1 MCLCDIIDLEVIHL
15 RVRLIDIAKKANVS
29 VATVSM
35 ALNKDNPKVSKDK
48 IAEIKKIA
56 KEMNYIP
63 NSLARGLV
71 TQSTKTVGLIIP
83 DIENAFF
90 SSLVKRIEDSLRKA
104 GYMTL
109 ITNSDEKFK
118 NDMELIDLVA
128 GRGIDGLMMAMSDES
143 YTKVEEIMD
152 KIQSINTPYLLFDR
166 SYEKDN
172 HAVFFDS
179 HEGSYLATQ
188 HLIDLGHTR
197 IGCITG
203 AQVARYGFIRF
214 SGYKDCLED
223 NNIAY
228 DEKIVKEGDF
238 KFQTGYDLTDS
249 LIEQGISALFVANDM
264 MAYGVIKR
272 LREKNIKIPED
283 FSIVGYDNLPLSN
296 LLDIPL
302 TSVSQDVDVLANAA
316 VENMLNLIQGKE
328 MNERIILK
336 PVLNVLN
343 STQKFK

>member
-1 MCLCDIIDLEVIHL
+1 MIQL

-56 KEMNYIP
+56 KDMNYIP
-63 NSLARGLV
+63 NSMARGLV

-90 SSLVKRIEDSLRKA
+90 SSLVKRIEDLLRQE

-128 GRGIDGLMMAMSDES
+128 GRGIDGLMIAMSDES
-143 YTKVEEIMD
+143 YGNVKEVMG
-152 KIQSINTPYLLFDR
+152 KIKSINTPYLLFDR
-166 SYEKDN
+166 SYEKDD

-179 HEGSYLATQ
+179 HEGGYIATQ

-203 AQVARYGFIRF
+203 AQQARYGYLRF
-214 SGYKDCLED
+214 LGYRDCLKD
-223 NNIAY
+223 NHIEY

-238 KFQTGYDLTDS
+238 KFQTGYELTDS
-249 LIEQGISALFVANDM
+249 LLDEGISALFVANDM
-264 MAYGVIKR
+264 MAYGVLKR
-272 LREKNIKIPED
+272 LREKNIRIPED
-283 FSIVGYDNLPLSN
+283 FSIVGYDNLSLTK

-302 TSVSQDVDVLANAA
+302 TSVAQDVDVLARVS
-316 VENMLNLIQGKE
+316 VENMLDLIQGKE
-328 MNERIILK
+328 MNERVILK
-336 PVLNVLN
+336 PSLNILN
-343 STQKFK
+343 STQKFNKT

>member
-1 MCLCDIIDLEVIHL
+1 MCLCDIIKREVIHL

-35 ALNKDNPKVSKDK
+35 ALNKENPKVSKDK

-143 YTKVEEIMD
+143 YTKVEEIMG
-152 KIQSINTPYLLFDR
+152 KIKSINTPYL
-166 SYEKDN
+166 
-172 HAVFFDS
+172 
-179 HEGSYLATQ
+179 
-188 HLIDLGHTR
+188 
-197 IGCITG
+197 
-203 AQVARYGFIRF
+203 
-214 SGYKDCLED
+214 
-223 NNIAY
+223 
-228 DEKIVKEGDF
+228 
-238 KFQTGYDLTDS
+238 
-249 LIEQGISALFVANDM
+249 
-264 MAYGVIKR
+264 
-272 LREKNIKIPED
+272 
-283 FSIVGYDNLPLSN
+283 
-296 LLDIPL
+296 
-302 TSVSQDVDVLANAA
+302 
-316 VENMLNLIQGKE
+316 
-328 MNERIILK
+328 
-336 PVLNVLN
+336 
-343 STQKFK
+343 

>member
-1 MCLCDIIDLEVIHL
+1 MIHL

-90 SSLVKRIEDSLRKA
+90 SSLVKRIEDLLRKE

-118 NDMELIDLVA
+118 NDIELIDLVA
-128 GRGIDGLMMAMSDES
+128 GRGIDGLMIAMSDES
-143 YTKVEEIMD
+143 YIRVEEIME
-152 KIQSINTPYLLFDR
+152 KIKSINTPYLLFDR
-166 SYEKDN
+166 SYEKDH
-172 HAVFFDS
+172 HAVLFDS
-179 HEGSYLATQ
+179 HEGGYLATQ

-203 AQVARYGFIRF
+203 AQQARYGYIRF
-214 SGYKDCLED
+214 SGYKDCLKD
-223 NNIAY
+223 NNIAF

-238 KFQTGYDLTDS
+238 KFHTGYNLTDS
-249 LIEQGISALFVANDM
+249 LLEEGISALFVANDM
-264 MAYGVIKR
+264 MAYGVLKR
-272 LREKNIKIPED
+272 LREKNIRIPED
-283 FSIVGYDNLPLSN
+283 FSIVGYDNLSLSS

-302 TSVSQDVDVLANAA
+302 TSVAQDVDVLASAA
-316 VENMLNLIQGKE
+316 VENMLNLIQGNVMEK
-328 MNERIILK
+328 RIILK
-336 PVLNVLN
+336 PKLKILN